1 MRGCKRWL
9 ACCCLSLLLLLGGC
23 APPPKPS
30 VPPSQS
36 WPQRQAHLQSLEQWH
51 FTGRLAVSTEEDGWQ
66 ASLDWQQG
74 RQHYLL
80 RILAPLG
87 MGGVELRGGSDGVTL
102 TFDSGQPP
110 LYAPRAEDLLQA
122 MYGWSI
128 PVDQLRY
135 WLVGMPAPDTQASV
149 QLDQANRLLEMQV
162 GVWQVSY
169 QRYGS
174 YNGYQ
179 LPEKLTIKRPGYRLR
194 LVINEWQL

>member
-1 MRGCKRWL
+1 MRCTKRWL
-9 ACCCLSLLLLLGGC
+9 ACCCLSVLLLGGC
-23 APPPKPS
+23 APQPKPS
-30 VPPSQS
+30 VTPSQS
-36 WPQRQAHLQSLEQWH
+36 WPQRQARLQSLEQWH
-51 FTGRLAVSTEEDGWQ
+51 FTGRLAVSTEEEGWQ

-87 MGGVELRGGSDGVTL
+87 MGGAELRGGSDGVTL
-102 TFDSGQPP
+102 TFDSGQQP
-110 LYAPRAEDLLQA
+110 LYAPRAEELLQA

-162 GVWQVSY
+162 GQWQVSY

-194 LVINEWQL
+194 LVINEWQI